1 MSSHGMQ
8 QLERLKAFSDAVFA
22 IAITLLVIEVHVPR
36 LDTLDDAAYL
46 AALAHLVPSFMGFV
60 LSFLTIGALW
70 IAHHR
75 LFGVLDGYE
84 PRLMWPNMLLLMV
97 IAFMPFATA
106 LMSSNP
112 LARVPEVFYSATLLA
127 AGLLQLLLFQLA
139 LRPGWVRAGVSPEEV
154 SALRWRALTLPTAA
168 TAALLAAPHMPGN
181 NNFFLLTIPLLARIY
196 VAIGRR
202 RALRRMDAAVAD

>member
-1 MSSHGMQ
+1 MNHGA

-46 AALAHLVPSFMGFV
+46 AALAHLVPSFMGFA

-70 IAHHR
+70 VAHHR
-75 LFGVLDGYE
+75 LFGVLEGYE
-84 PRLMWPNMLLLMV
+84 PTLMWPNMLLLMV

-112 LARVPEVFYSATLLA
+112 LARVPEVFYSATLLS
-127 AGLLQLLLFQLA
+127 AGLLQLLLFRLA
-139 LRPGWVRAGVSPEEV
+139 LKPGRTRADVPPEEIN
-154 SALRWRALTLPTAA
+154 ALRWRALTLPTAA
-168 TAALLAAPHMPGN
+168 TIALLTAWRMPGN
-181 NNFFLLTIPLLARIY
+181 NNFFLLSIPLLAR
-196 VAIGRR
+196 AFAALGRR
-202 RALRRMDAAVAD
+202 RALRLPATPATS

>member
-1 MSSHGMQ
+1 MSQGTQ

-36 LDTLDDAAYL
+36 LDTLDDTAYL
-46 AALAHLVPSFMGFV
+46 AALAHLIPSFMGFM

-139 LRPGWVRAGVSPEEV
+139 LRPGRVRAGVPPEELN
-154 SALRWRALTLPTAA
+154 ALRWRALTLPTAA
-168 TAALLAAPHMPGN
+168 TAALLAAPHIPGN
-181 NNFFLLTIPLLARIY
+181 NNFFLLTIPLLARVY
-196 VAIGRR
+196 AAIGRR
-202 RALRRMDAAVAD
+202 RALRRMSAVAAD

>member
-1 MSSHGMQ
+1 MSQGTQ

-36 LDTLDDAAYL
+36 LDTLDDTAYL
-46 AALAHLVPSFMGFV
+46 AALAHLIPSFMGFM

-75 LFGVLDGYE
+75 LFGVLDGHE

-97 IAFMPFATA
+97 VAFMPFATA

-139 LRPGWVRAGVSPEEV
+139 LRPGRVRAGVPPEEV
-154 SALRWRALTLPTAA
+154 NALRWRALTLPTAA

-181 NNFFLLTIPLLARIY
+181 NNFFLLTIPLLARVY
-196 VAIGRR
+196 AAIGRR
-202 RALRRMDAAVAD
+202 RALRRMSAVAAD

>member
-1 MSSHGMQ
+1 MSQGTQ

-36 LDTLDDAAYL
+36 LDTLDDTAYL
-46 AALAHLVPSFMGFV
+46 AALAHLIPSFMGFM

-97 IAFMPFATA
+97 VAFMPFATA

-139 LRPGWVRAGVSPEEV
+139 LRPGRVRTGVPPEELN
-154 SALRWRALTLPTAA
+154 ALRWRALTLPTAA

-181 NNFFLLTIPLLARIY
+181 NNFFLLTIPLLARVY
-196 VAIGRR
+196 AAIGRR
-202 RALRRMDAAVAD
+202 RALRRMSAVAAD

>member
-1 MSSHGMQ
+1 MNHGA

-46 AALAHLVPSFMGFV
+46 AALAHLGPSFMGFV

-70 IAHHR
+70 MAHHR
-75 LFGVLDGYE
+75 LFGVLESYE

-112 LARVPEVFYSATLLA
+112 IARVPEVFYSATLLA
-127 AGLLQLLLFQLA
+127 AGLLQLWLFQVA
-139 LRPGWVRAGVSPEEV
+139 LKPGRVRADVPPEEIN
-154 SALRWRALTLPTAA
+154 ALRWRSLTLPTAA
-168 TAALLAAPHMPGN
+168 TVALLTAWHMPGN
-181 NNFFLLTIPLLARIY
+181 NNCFLLLIPLLARAY
-196 VAIGRR
+196 AALGRR
-202 RALRRMDAAVAD
+202 RALRHPATSATP

>member
-1 MSSHGMQ
+1 MNHGA

-46 AALAHLVPSFMGFV
+46 AALAHLVPSFMGFA

-70 IAHHR
+70 VAHHR
-75 LFGVLDGYE
+75 LFGVLEGYE
-84 PRLMWPNMLLLMV
+84 PTLMWPNMLLLMV

-127 AGLLQLLLFQLA
+127 AGLLQLLLFRLA
-139 LRPGWVRAGVSPEEV
+139 LKPGRTRPAHRLAHAGQQQLLPAVDPAACARLCRAWPAS
-154 SALRWRALTLPTAA
+154 RAAA
-168 TAALLAAPHMPGN
+168 SRHAGDIL
-181 NNFFLLTIPLLARIY
+181 
-196 VAIGRR
+196 IG
-202 RALRRMDAAVAD
+202 